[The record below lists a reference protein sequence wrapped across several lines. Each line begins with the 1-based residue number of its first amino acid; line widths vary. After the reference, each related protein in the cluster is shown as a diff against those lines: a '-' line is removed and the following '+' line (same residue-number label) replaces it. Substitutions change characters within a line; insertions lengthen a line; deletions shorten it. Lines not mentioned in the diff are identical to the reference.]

1 MIRQF
6 ISNINTKKGLVKNN
20 RFKVY
25 MSIPTGLGIDYKN
38 SSDLSLLCESTE
50 LPGKVLQTADVKI
63 YGPTYK
69 IPYQKQYSE
78 ITFNFLCTN
87 QGNER
92 QIFDKWIEY
101 IMPNETNN
109 MRFPRGTDGLSGYLT
124 EIYIIQYD
132 DYSISESKGLQE
144 IDDGESLK
152 EIKLIDAF
160 PIGYSAQGLNWGD
173 DGFIR
178 LAVQF
183 SYRRFIEIK

>member
-1 MIRQF
+1 MLRQF
-6 ISNINTKKGLVKNN
+6 ISNIYTKKGLVKNN

-25 MSIPTGLGIDYKN
+25 MTIPAELGIDYKN

-50 LPGKVLQTADVKI
+50 LPGKTLQTADVKI

-69 IPYQKQYSE
+69 IPYQKQYAE
-78 ITFNFLCTN
+78 INFNFFCTN
-87 QGNER
+87 DGNER

-124 EIYIIQYD
+124 EITIRQYN
-132 DYSISESKGLQE
+132 DYSTSEVKALEE
-144 IDDGESLK
+144 IDDGDLLK
-152 EIKLIDAF
+152 KIKLIDAF
-160 PIGYSAQGLNWGD
+160 PTGYSAQGLNWGD

-178 LAVQF
+178 LTVQF
-183 SYRRFIEIK
+183 SYRRFIEII

>member
-1 MIRQF
+1 MLRQF
-6 ISNINTKKGLVKNN
+6 ISNIYTKKGLVKNN

-25 MSIPTGLGIDYKN
+25 MSIPAGLGIDYKN

-50 LPGKVLQTADVKI
+50 LPGKTLQTADVKV

-78 ITFNFLCTN
+78 ITFNFFCTN
-87 QGNER
+87 TGNER

-124 EIYIIQYD
+124 EITIRQYN
-132 DYSISESKGLQE
+132 DYSTSEVKALEE
-144 IDDGESLK
+144 IDDGDLLK
-152 EIKLIDAF
+152 KIQLIDAF
-160 PIGYSAQGLNWGD
+160 PVGYAAQGLNWGD

-183 SYRRFIEIK
+183 SYRRFIEII

>member
-1 MIRQF
+1 MLRQF
-6 ISNINTKKGLVKNN
+6 ISNIYTKKGLVKNN

-25 MSIPTGLGIDYKN
+25 MTIPAALGIDYKN

-50 LPGKVLQTADVKI
+50 LPGKTLQTADVKI

-69 IPYQKQYSE
+69 IPYQKQYAE
-78 ITFNFLCTN
+78 INFNFFCTN
-87 QGNER
+87 DGNER

-124 EIYIIQYD
+124 EITIRQYN
-132 DYSISESKGLQE
+132 DYSTSEVKALEE
-144 IDDGESLK
+144 IDDGDLLK
-152 EIKLIDAF
+152 KIQLIDAF
-160 PIGYSAQGLNWGD
+160 PIGYSSQGLNWGD

-183 SYRRFIEIK
+183 SYRRFIEII

>member
-1 MIRQF
+1 MLRQF
-6 ISNINTKKGLVKNN
+6 ISNIYTKKGLVKNN

-25 MSIPTGLGIDYKN
+25 MSIPAGLGIDYKN

-50 LPGKVLQTADVKI
+50 LPGKTLQTADVKV

-78 ITFNFLCTN
+78 ITFNFFCTN
-87 QGNER
+87 TGNER

-109 MRFPRGTDGLSGYLT
+109 MRFPRGTYGLSGYLT
-124 EIYIIQYD
+124 EITIRQYN
-132 DYSISESKGLQE
+132 DYSTSEVKALEE
-144 IDDGESLK
+144 IDDGDLLK
-152 EIKLIDAF
+152 KIQLIDAF
-160 PIGYSAQGLNWGD
+160 PIGYSSQGLNWGD

-183 SYRRFIEIK
+183 SYRRFIEKI